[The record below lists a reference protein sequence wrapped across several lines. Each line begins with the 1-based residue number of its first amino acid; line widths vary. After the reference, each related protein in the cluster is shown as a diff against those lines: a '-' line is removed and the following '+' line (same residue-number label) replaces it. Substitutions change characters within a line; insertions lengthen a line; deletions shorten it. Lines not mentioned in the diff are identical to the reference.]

1 MPTEPTSRHQELKR
15 VLRDVGLRATNARTL
30 VLGCLM
36 DAGRPLTHAEV
47 CDALADHGYDR
58 ATLYRNLVDL
68 TNGGLVHRTDLGDH
82 LWRFAIAGPVGGAE
96 GHDSSTHPHFVC
108 QECGDVS
115 CLPDDAIS
123 VNARRGVPKSVKQKN
138 VEIQIRG
145 LCNECG

>member
-1 MPTEPTSRHQELKR
+1 MTVVQKQELKR
-15 VLRDVGLRATNARTL
+15 ALREVGLRATNARAL

-47 CDALADHGYDR
+47 CDLPGEHGYDR

-68 TNGGLVHRTDLGDH
+68 TQAGLVTRTDLGDH
-82 LWRFAIAGPVGGAE
+82 LWRFEVAGAE
-96 GHDSSTHPHFVC
+96 GHHAGAHAHFVC

-115 CLPDDAIS
+115 CLPDDS
-123 VNARRGVPKSVKQKN
+123 VSLNAWRGAPKSLKQKN

-145 LCNECG
+145 VCNDCD

>member
-1 MPTEPTSRHQELKR
+1 M
-15 VLRDVGLRATNARTL
+15 LREVGLRATNARTL

-47 CDALADHGYDR
+47 CEALADHGYDR

-68 TNGGLVHRTDLGDH
+68 TTGGLVSRTDLGDH
-82 LWRFAIAGPVGGAE
+82 LWRFALAGAD
-96 GHDSSTHPHFVC
+96 GHDSSAHPHFVC

-115 CLPDDAIS
+115 CLPDGAVS
-123 VNARRGVPKSVKQKN
+123 VNASRGVPKSVRQKN

-145 LCNECG
+145 LCNDCG